1 MFRVQLVNISQIPFD
16 QILSPGIQLLE
27 VIAGIAFFGR
37 LKAQP
42 LYIAANRVDVF
53 LIFFFWIGV
62 IETQIRDATKF
73 LGDSKIKTDR
83 LGVAHVQVAVRLGRK
98 ARDDAIVF
106 FAGKIRLDRL
116 GNKMLGCFAHAGR
129 NHRRKNA

>member
-1 MFRVQLVNISQIPFD
+1 MLGIQLVNVRQIALD

-42 LYIAANRVDVF
+42 LYIAANRVNVF
-53 LIFFFWIGV
+53 LIFFFRIGV
-62 IETQIRDATKF
+62 IETQIRDATEF
-73 LGDSKIKTDR
+73 LGNAKVKADR
-83 LGVAHVQVAVRLGRK
+83 LGVAHMQVAIRLGRK
-98 ARDDAIVF
+98 PRDDAIVF

-116 GNKMLGCFAHAGR
+116 GNEMLGCFAHAGR
-129 NHRRKNA
+129 NH